1 MSESNKKDNNSV
13 NSDLVDIITI
23 DDFVKECGLDRIDFI
38 KADIEGTEWDMLK
51 GAKET
56 LKNMLFNYQ
65 YVNIIY
71 QMIRKLLK
79 KLYLMQILI
88 IL

>member
-38 KADIEGTEWDMLK
+38 KADIEGTE
-51 GAKET
+51 
-56 LKNMLFNYQ
+56 
-65 YVNIIY
+65 
-71 QMIRKLLK
+71 
-79 KLYLMQILI
+79 
-88 IL
+88 